1 MLALPQKL
9 AEYQN
14 GVSNDKEF
22 KHYNDAVTLS
32 CIIFKIY
39 FKKIAILITF

>member
-1 MLALPQKL
+1 MLAPPQKL

-22 KHYNDAVTLS
+22 KTYNDDVTPQLHN
-32 CIIFKIY
+32 F
-39 FKKIAILITF
+39 